1 MKKRLHVYYEGRV
14 QGVGFRFTTE
24 YMAQELNLTGWVKNL
39 PDGRVELVAE
49 GKEDSLQDL
58 LSKIKLKLRQY
69 ISNELVE
76 WEPHKDE
83 FKEFA
88 LRF

>member
-58 LSKIKLKLRQY
+58 LSKIKLRLRQY

>member
-1 MKKRLHVYYEGRV
+1 MKKRLHVYYEGGV

-24 YMAQELNLTGWVKNL
+24 YIAQQLNLTGWVKNL

-49 GKEDSLQDL
+49 GKEDSLQQL
-58 LSKIKLKLRQY
+58 LSKIKDRMRPY
-69 ISNELVE
+69 ILNESVD